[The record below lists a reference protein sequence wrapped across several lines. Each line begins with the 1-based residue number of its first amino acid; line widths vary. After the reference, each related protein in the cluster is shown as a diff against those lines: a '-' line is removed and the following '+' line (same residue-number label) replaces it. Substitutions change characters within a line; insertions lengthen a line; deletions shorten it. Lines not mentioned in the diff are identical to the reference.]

1 MCLRTSGSRNINQL
15 ERAVIYSLIFAY
27 SYAITLKVY
36 FFVFFLSTFC
46 LFFLPVFSFSWFV
59 FLRTFFRIAL
69 GAMHRKRE
77 EKKVIFVWQLTLTKA
92 NLICLLLFCFC
103 FYFFSCLRI
112 LCFVRG
118 FTRIVTCIL
127 VALGLSYETR
137 IHTYIKWMCQ
147 SSLSNGLRNVL
158 AICSHACEC
167 VRVCVCIYFMPARH
181 LSKVNSYAFYCKFRC
196 RKKRKEN
203 ALWAYA

>member
-46 LFFLPVFSFSWFV
+46 LFFLPVFSLSWFV
-59 FLRTFFRIAL
+59 FLRTFFPNRTRSYAQKE
-69 GAMHRKRE
+69 RR
-77 EKKVIFVWQLTLTKA
+77 KKVIFVWQLTLTKA

-167 VRVCVCIYFMPARH
+167 VFVCVCIYFMPARH

>member
-127 VALGLSYETR
+127 VALGLSYETH

>member
-1 MCLRTSGSRNINQL
+1 
-15 ERAVIYSLIFAY
+15 
-27 SYAITLKVY
+27 
-36 FFVFFLSTFC
+36 
-46 LFFLPVFSFSWFV
+46 
-59 FLRTFFRIAL
+59 
-69 GAMHRKRE
+69 MHRKRE

-167 VRVCVCIYFMPARH
+167 VFVCVCVYILCQRAIYRKWILMLFTA
-181 LSKVNSYAFYCKFRC
+181 NSVVEKRE
-196 RKKRKEN
+196 KKMLYGLMHKKLYSETNKAERANEQ
-203 ALWAYA
+203 A